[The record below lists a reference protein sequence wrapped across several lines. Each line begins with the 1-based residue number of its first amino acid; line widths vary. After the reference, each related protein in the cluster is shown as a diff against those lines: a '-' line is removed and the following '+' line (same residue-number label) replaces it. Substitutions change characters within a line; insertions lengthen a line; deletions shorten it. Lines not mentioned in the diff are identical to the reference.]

1 MKIITISREFGSGG
15 RELGKRLAKRR
26 HKKQE
31 VTLQKQYDKER
42 I

>member
-1 MKIITISREFGSGG
+1 MASINDIYTKI
-15 RELGKRLAKRR
+15 KKKRR